1 MDLATGLGLILGIGA
16 LLMTAMLEG
25 THFSALVNIPA
36 LVLIVGGSLGATVVS
51 FAVSDLLR
59 LPRFLWDA
67 LFASEPKF
75 AERARQLVELAQK
88 ARREGLLALEEDA
101 KSMDDPFL
109 QKGLQLVVDGTEPE
123 VVKRVLES
131 EIAAWE
137 EREKVGEQNGHG
149 PRGLLP
155 DDGDYGRCLGIDA
168 RPRTVGRP
176 EEDGESHCRRLCGDP
191 LRCWLCEPCLLAAGG
206 EVENAE
212 RKTALA
218 LRTDFGR
225 APCDPNG
232 GEPTPC
238 RRETGCLLA
247 GKRAIQIGRG
257 TCPCRRL
264 IRRRLEVTSHGNGK
278 ATTSGRRRTRRA

>member
-137 EREKVGEQNGHG
+137 EREKVGEQMVMALGG
-149 PRGLLP
+149 YCPTMGIMGAVLGLMHALGQSDDPKKMAKAIAVAFVATLYGVGFANLVFLP
-155 DDGDYGRCLGIDA
+155 
-168 RPRTVGRP
+168 
-176 EEDGESHCRRLCGDP
+176 
-191 LRCWLCEPCLLAAGG
+191 
-206 EVENAE
+206 
-212 RKTALA
+212 
-218 LRTDFGR
+218 
-225 APCDPNG
+225 
-232 GEPTPC
+232 
-238 RRETGCLLA
+238 LA
-247 GKRAIQIGRG
+247 GKLKMQREKRRLLYELTLEGLLAIQTGEN
-257 TCPCRRL
+257 PRL
-264 IRRRLEVTSHGNGK
+264 VAEKLAAYLPESE
-278 ATTSGRRRTRRA
+278 RAKLAEEPVRVAA